1 MQKKCPHL
9 SACGWIDEAG
19 FGSWVLLIWC
29 HSCHVLGRSVGFEGR
44 KLLWGGA
51 VQTWVEQR
59 RTWAQVCG
67 GTDNQGV
74 DTWTERHF
82 CGNALPE
89 TLVSIPLSFPS
100 EGQGRWL
107 KRALGVGDQVGRRP
121 WG

>member
-1 MQKKCPHL
+1 MRL
-9 SACGWIDEAG
+9 DLGAG
-19 FGSWVLLIWC
+19 LLIWC
-29 HSCHVLGRSVGFEGR
+29 HSCHVLGCSVGFESR

-51 VQTWVEQR
+51 VQTWAEQR

-67 GTDNQGV
+67 GTDNQGA
-74 DTWTERHF
+74 DIWTERHF
-82 CGNALPE
+82 CGNAPPE

-107 KRALGVGDQVGRRP
+107 KRAHGVGDQVGRRP